1 MKKSPLLIL
10 LCVGLLAP
18 AATYVG
24 CVRGVDFQTAAELT
38 KAQEAFDRADSPDEF
53 LKVAAMYQAARDRG
67 LVSGAVLYNQGNA
80 LMKAGQTG
88 RAIAAYRE
96 ATRYRPSDPYLRAN
110 LDYALGARAETAA
123 RRPVVEYLLFWQNW
137 IGYPAKLRLAGAALL
152 ATFLLATTGLFVW
165 RRTLNRMALVGL
177 VVSAILGFSAA
188 YDWHRFDYQQHGV
201 VVVDEAIAR
210 MGYAQSYEPAFTEPL
225 TEGAEFTVLDRRGDW
240 LFVRLSGEGSQ
251 EGWIE
256 ARTAV
261 VY

>member
-96 ATRYRPSDPYLRAN
+96 ATRYRPVDPYLKAN
-110 LDYALGARAETAA
+110 LDYALGSRAEPAA
-123 RRPVVEYLLFWQNW
+123 RRPMIEYLLFWQNW
-137 IGYPAKLRLAGAALL
+137 IGYPAKFRLAGAAVL
-152 ATFLLATTGLFVW
+152 ATFLVASAGWFVW
-165 RRTLNRMALVGL
+165 RRTLNRVALAGL
-177 VVSAILGFSAA
+177 AVSAVLSLSAA

-201 VVVDEAIAR
+201 VVANETIAR
-210 MGYAQSYEPAFTEPL
+210 LGYAQSYEPAFTEPL
-225 TEGAEFTVLDRRGDW
+225 TEGTEFTVLDRRGDW
-240 LFVRLSGEGSQ
+240 VFVSLPGDANR

-256 ARTAV
+256 AKTAV
-261 VY
+261 LY